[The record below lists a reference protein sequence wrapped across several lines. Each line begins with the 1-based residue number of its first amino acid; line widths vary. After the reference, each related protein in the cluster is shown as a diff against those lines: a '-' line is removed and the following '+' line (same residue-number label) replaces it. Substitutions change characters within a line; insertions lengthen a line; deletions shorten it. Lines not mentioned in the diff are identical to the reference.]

1 VRGLSGNWQTYRDRL
16 SKKWEN
22 KVTKMKYGGSMA
34 RYKPY
39 KYDQMV
45 MIPISFQ
52 DQLEPGTLEYTINE
66 LVEHHIDPSVFEARY
81 QNDSTGAKAIHPKLL
96 LKVILFGYSRGMISS
111 RQIERACGENI
122 LFMAL
127 SGGCRPDHST
137 LAHFVSSMQKEI
149 ESIFGNILL
158 VCDELDLLGGTHFS
172 LDGVKLP
179 SNASKEW
186 SGTFKELKKKRAKLQ
201 EKLQQ
206 VITEHIR
213 QDGLSNSATDRHQQ
227 QEKRLLHLVERL
239 NEFLQEEKP
248 KIGKGRK
255 EIQSNLTDHQSAK
268 MPTSHGVIQGYNAQA
283 LVDGKRQVI
292 VHAEAFASQDHDNLA
307 PMLER
312 AKKNMQDIGKTP
324 DYFKGRQLTADSNY
338 YSYANLVLC
347 QAESLDAY
355 IPDMQFR
362 KRDQRFIE
370 QQRFKNGIHS
380 RKRSTAKEKTFTAAD
395 FVFDDSKQAYLCPQ
409 GKVLKRG
416 ARSQRNRYRVYDI
429 YRARQ
434 EDCACCQVR
443 SRCLSKPDTPR
454 RNLSVEVKG
463 QQPSLIEQM
472 KAKIDAM
479 QGKQI
484 YARRLAIVEPVF
496 ANIRIQKR
504 LDHFTL
510 RSKAK
515 VDVQWKLFALLHNI
529 GKIHHYGL
537 AQ

>member
-1 VRGLSGNWQTYRDRL
+1 
-16 SKKWEN
+16 
-22 KVTKMKYGGSMA
+22 MA

-45 MIPISFQ
+45 LIPLSFQ
-52 DQLEPGTLEYTINE
+52 DQLEPGTFEYSLNE
-66 LVEHHIDPSVFEARY
+66 LVEHHLDLSVFEARY
-81 QNDSTGAKAIHPKLL
+81 QNDRSGARAIHPKLL
-96 LKVILFGYSRGMISS
+96 LKVILFAYSRGIISS
-111 RQIERACGENI
+111 RQTERACSENV

-127 SGGCRPDHST
+127 SGGCHPDHST

-172 LDGVKLP
+172 LDGIKLP

-186 SGTFKELKKKRAKLQ
+186 SGTFKELKKKRDKLQ
-201 EKLQQ
+201 AKLQQ

-213 QDGLSNSATDRHQQ
+213 QDGLSNSEMERHQQ
-227 QEKRLLHLVERL
+227 QEKRLLHQVERL
-239 NEFLQEEKP
+239 NEFLQEQKP
-248 KIGKGRK
+248 KIGKGRE
-255 EIQSNLTDHQSAK
+255 EIQSNVTDNQSAK

-283 LVDGKRQVI
+283 LVDGKHQVI
-292 VHAEAFASQDHDNLA
+292 VQAEAFGNQDHENLA
-307 PMLER
+307 PMLAG
-312 AKKNMQDIGKTP
+312 AKKNMQGIGKDP
-324 DYFKGRQLTADSNY
+324 SYFKGRQLTADSNY
-338 YSYANLVLC
+338 YSYANLLLC

-355 IPDMQFR
+355 IPDLQFR

-370 QQRFKNGIHS
+370 QQRFKNGIHP
-380 RKRSTAKEKTFTAAD
+380 RQRSAAKEKTFTAAD
-395 FVFDDSKQAYLCPQ
+395 FVFDDAKQVYLCPQ

-416 ARSQRNRYRVYDI
+416 ARRQHNRYRVYDI

-434 EDCACCQVR
+434 EDCARCRVR
-443 SRCLSKPDTPR
+443 SRCLSKPNTPR
-454 RNLSVEVKG
+454 RNLSVEVES
-463 QQPSLIEQM
+463 QQPSLIEKM
-472 KAKIDAM
+472 KTKIDAP

-496 ANIRIQKR
+496 ANIRVQKR
-504 LDHFTL
+504 LDHFTV

-515 VDVQWKLFALLHNI
+515 VDVQWKLFALVHNI

-537 AQ
+537 AHSMKTTDRL